1 MSSIKKIFSL
11 EITPEQFLMSCS
23 PVELMEINILIQ
35 GDFFSKRMEAQTCI
49 SCGCSD
55 WNCTQCID
63 KTGEPCYWAEQ
74 DLCSACA
81 EKTSDVKSIKNVS
94 GS

>member
-1 MSSIKKIFSL
+1 MPGIKKIFSL
-11 EITPEQFLMSCS
+11 EITPEQFLMNCS
-23 PVELMEINILIQ
+23 PLELMEINTLIQ

-49 SCGCSD
+49 SCGCTD
-55 WNCTQCID
+55 WNCSQCID
-63 KTGEPCYWAEQ
+63 KTGEPCYWVEQ

-81 EKTSDVKSIKNVS
+81 ATTKETKNLDHVA